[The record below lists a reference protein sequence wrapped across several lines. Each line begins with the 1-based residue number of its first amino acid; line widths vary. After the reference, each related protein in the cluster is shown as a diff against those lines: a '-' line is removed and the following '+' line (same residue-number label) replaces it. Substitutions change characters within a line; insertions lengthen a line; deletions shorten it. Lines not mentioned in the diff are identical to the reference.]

1 MKILKNYLAVFFLL
15 TSVMM
20 LGSCSGNDGDAVV
33 FFPGWSEWSEF
44 NTSCLPLAFAGSTGS
59 FGSFTF
65 DGDGNLLFPMSN
77 LDEIRSLARDSCT
90 VTTVAAPVAGAP
102 DLLGIVYHDGWIYV
116 GHTNSDIHRI
126 NPETGAGSVLSTV
139 GSAVTGLGIAPAGF
153 GDYGGQLIVATYS
166 GGIYALD
173 LSDPAPVPVQLA
185 NTGTIASSMVFGS
198 DGTLYIADYPNNKI
212 LTVTAGGTV
221 ADFAT
226 GLNQPDGLAINNE
239 AGLLYV
245 ANVGDDTLK
254 SVTIPGGVVT
264 TMANYD
270 FDGGWYPSPIIYD
283 EVSSI
288 LLMGTGD
295 SSMTIEYLEIN

>member
-1 MKILKNYLAVFFLL
+1 M
-15 TSVMM
+15 T
-20 LGSCSGNDGDAVV
+20 
-33 FFPGWSEWSEF
+33 
-44 NTSCLPLAFAGSTGS
+44 
-59 FGSFTF
+59 
-65 DGDGNLLFPMSN
+65 
-77 LDEIRSLARDSCT
+77 RDSCT
-90 VTTVAAPVAGAP
+90 VTTVASPVAGGVY
-102 DLLGIVYHDGWIYV
+102 LLGITYHDGWIYV
-116 GHTNSDIHRI
+116 GHSNGDIHQI
-126 NPETGAGSVLSTV
+126 NPETGAGSVLATV

-166 GGIYALD
+166 GRIYAVD
-173 LSDPAPVPVQLA
+173 QSDPAPVPVQLA

-198 DGTLYIADYPNNKI
+198 DGTLYVAEFSNNKI

-270 FDGGWYPSPIIYD
+270 FDGGWFPSPIIYD
-283 EVSSI
+283 EASSI